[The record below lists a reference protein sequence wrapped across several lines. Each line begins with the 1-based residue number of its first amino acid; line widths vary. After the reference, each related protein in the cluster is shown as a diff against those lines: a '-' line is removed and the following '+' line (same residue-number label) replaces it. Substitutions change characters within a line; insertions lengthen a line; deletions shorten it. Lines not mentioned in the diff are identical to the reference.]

1 MMIRIPVALLLVVAF
16 IVGLAASRWLE
27 REARAQPSAS
37 STVYVPAEGLAFRS
51 FDGRIVARLSYDSHG
66 GMFEIY
72 DGHQMP
78 SAMLRTGV
86 ELRERGARPERTS
99 VAQSPSTPA
108 PDSLFPPTTVDLG
121 I

>member
-1 MMIRIPVALLLVVAF
+1 
-16 IVGLAASRWLE
+16 
-27 REARAQPSAS
+27 
-37 STVYVPAEGLAFRS
+37 
-51 FDGRIVARLSYDSHG
+51 
-66 GMFEIY
+66 MFEIY